1 MAKKAK
7 DNSKLKFLYSVI
19 SILIVV
25 FVIYH
30 TFGSLINP
38 YVTQEVVS
46 ASIKKTISSDFYVVR
61 KENVITSDY
70 SGYKVFTVPNG
81 DKIAK
86 DSQAVLFYENASD
99 VALANEIIELDN
111 YIKEI
116 EEIDK
121 QNSIQV
127 ADIDIISNQAQS
139 SVFDF
144 LKSVNDNNFSKATE
158 DLSSLRYYLAQSQL
172 VTGREQDYSAVISEY
187 RKKLAAKKKEMTH
200 GVKVVKSDYSG
211 YFVNFT
217 DGYENSFDY
226 ENIDKITTDQIQR
239 IKANKPS
246 KAEVGKVIS
255 ENEWY
260 LVTVV
265 DTTDVKDKEKGD
277 TVVINTMLSSVK
289 QLKTTVVAAN
299 RSKDGKKTALV
310 LKCMEMNEELSTMRK
325 KNMQIVLNT
334 YTGLKVDAKAI
345 RVKNKQK
352 GVYVKFNN
360 IIRFVPVNVIY
371 STSEYCIVDTDYS
384 NGQLKIYDDVVVK
397 GKDLDG

>member
-187 RKKLAAKKKEMTH
+187 KKKLAVKKKEMTH

>member
-7 DNSKLKFLYSVI
+7 DNPKLKILYSVI

-38 YVTQEVVS
+38 YVTQEVV
-46 ASIKKTISSDFYVVR
+46 ATSIKKTISADFYVIR
-61 KENVITSDY
+61 KESVITSDY

-86 DSQAVLFYENASD
+86 DSQAVLFYENAGD
-99 VALANEIIELDN
+99 VALANEIIQLEN

-127 ADIDIISNQAQS
+127 ADIDIISNQTQS

-144 LKSVNDNNFSKATE
+144 LKSVNDNNFSKASE

-172 VTGREQDYSAVISEY
+172 VTGREQDYSAVISENK
-187 RKKLAAKKKEMTH
+187 KKLAEKKSKMIH
-200 GVKVVKSDYSG
+200 DVKSVKSDFSG

-217 DGYENSFDY
+217 DGYENVFDY
-226 ENIDKITTDQIQR
+226 ENVDEISTDQIQHV
-239 IKANKPS
+239 KAEKPNKS
-246 KAEVGKVIS
+246 EVGKVIC

-265 DTTDVKDKEKGD
+265 DTIDVKDKEKGD
-277 TVVINTMLSSVK
+277 KVVINTMLSSVK
-289 QLKTTVVAAN
+289 QLQTTVVAAN

-334 YTGLKVDAKAI
+334 YSGLKVDAAAI
-345 RVKNKQK
+345 RVKNSQK

-384 NGQLKIYDDVVVK
+384 SGQLKIYDDVVVK

>member
-7 DNSKLKFLYSVI
+7 NNPKLKILYSVI

-38 YVTQEVVS
+38 YVTQEVLSTTV
-46 ASIKKTISSDFYVVR
+46 KKTISADFYVVR
-61 KENVITSDY
+61 KENIITSEY
-70 SGYKVFTVPNG
+70 SGYKVCRVPNG

-86 DSQAVLFYENASD
+86 DSQAVLFYKNDTD

-121 QNSIQV
+121 QNSIHV
-127 ADIDIISNQAQS
+127 ADIDIISNQTQS

-172 VTGREQDYSAVISEY
+172 VTGREQDYSKVIEKNK
-187 RKKLAAKKKEMTH
+187 KKLANKKSQMPNN
-200 GVKVVKSDYSG
+200 VKSVKSDYSG

-217 DGYENSFDY
+217 DGYENTFDY
-226 ENIDKITTDQIQR
+226 ENIDEISTEQI
-239 IKANKPS
+239 KNAKPTKTS
-246 KAEVGKVIS
+246 KREVGKVIS

-277 TVVINTMLSSVK
+277 KVVINTMLSSVE
-289 QLKTTVVAAN
+289 QLQTTVVAAN

-310 LKCMEMNEELSTMRK
+310 LSCMEMNEELSTMRK

-334 YTGLKVDAKAI
+334 YTGLKVDAAAI

-352 GVYVKFNN
+352 GVYVRFNN
-360 IIRFVPVNVIY
+360 IIKFVPVSVIY
-371 STSEYCIVDTDYS
+371 TTKEYCIVETDYS
-384 NGQLKIYDDVVVK
+384 NGKLKIYDDVVVK